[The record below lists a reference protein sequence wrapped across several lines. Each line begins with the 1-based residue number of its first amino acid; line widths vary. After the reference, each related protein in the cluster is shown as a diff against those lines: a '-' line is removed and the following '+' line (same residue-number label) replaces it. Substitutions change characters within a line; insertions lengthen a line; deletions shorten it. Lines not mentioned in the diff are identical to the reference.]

1 MYLYNN
7 VLVDV
12 SYSVCKLW
20 LLTEWM
26 TRSIWSVSVE
36 FELNYVGRRSRSVIA
51 IGLLIEE
58 KTAAINTGGEGKKIS
73 GIISILTNNVEW
85 PRIER

>member
-20 LLTEWM
+20 PLTEWM

-36 FELNYVGRRSRSVIA
+36 FELNCVGRRSRSVIA

-58 KTAAINTGGEGKKIS
+58 KTVAIDTGGEGKEIS
-73 GIISILTNNVEW
+73 GIISILTNNVQW